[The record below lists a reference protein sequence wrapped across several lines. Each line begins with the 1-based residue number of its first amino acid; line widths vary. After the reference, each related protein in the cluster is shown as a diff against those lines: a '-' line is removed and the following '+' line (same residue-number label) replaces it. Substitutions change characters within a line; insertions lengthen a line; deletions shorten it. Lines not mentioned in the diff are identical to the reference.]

1 MQNIKVLID
10 NKQVDLPT
18 DSFILNMTYSLKDKN
33 GIAINTGSRSEYSFE
48 FPATNNNNLIFS
60 RFWDI
65 AENTANKQV
74 FLDAYIEVN
83 GMAFFQGKCQLTGVD
98 IRPDLYYWQGKTYKV
113 AFYGNN
119 VDWTVQVGNK
129 FLYEYDYGTHTYND
143 SNIYLGLANVYSIFT
158 SYKYILIKWKD
169 WAVAGQVDIF
179 EFTPALFIR
188 TIVDRIFADINYTL
202 QSNFF
207 NTEFFKRLV
216 LPVPLQDKISD
227 PRYAIDYLNVEVNDV
242 ILGANGNYYP
252 FIFTNQTVTPPLAVP
267 NPYDN
272 TTGFYTVPVTGYYY
286 VVYNVEV
293 IEPINPYQ
301 IVTYIS
307 RNASIF
313 PVTVPV
319 TYYNSFFGVNGNIT
333 YSFTSN
339 VLSMNAGETL
349 SLFMQSATVVGTT
362 QYTISMQI
370 FGEAQVSSGLNIDFR
385 YFINQTWNS
394 LDFIKGLAH
403 AFNLT
408 FQTDVN
414 NRVVTIEPADTY
426 LYQVNNP
433 STTNLRNGFYGSTTI
448 DKTQNVDLDK
458 EGEIFS
464 VSEIPNQ
471 FILSWQYDSN
481 DPTLDAINA
490 GAGLD
495 LMQAQFNFPSNRF
508 QSGQDVIEN
517 PFFSATLC
525 VSDSSIRDPA
535 SALDV
540 IIPQIWSA
548 NYLTQPTSTEANYDI
563 LPRIL
568 YSDQNFLNYNG
579 SVQIYSPV
587 LQPTAPNLL
596 LTALPS
602 AWMIDYNNS
611 AGNSMS
617 LSFGNETVNG
627 FLIKGLLERFYLYE
641 FIRQQSGKQVECYVF
656 WDIVEIFNLDFRK
669 LVKIHGDNFI
679 LQEVN
684 SFNVALNRSTKTYL
698 LNNYL
703 GDGTEASQI
712 SSSLLLSRLNA

>member
-18 DSFILNMTYSLKDKN
+18 DQFILNMTYSLKDKN

-65 AENTANKQV
+65 AENTSNKQI

-129 FLYEYDYGTHTYND
+129 FLYQYDYGTHTYND
-143 SNIYLGLANVYSIFT
+143 SNIYLGLANIYSIFT

-188 TIVDRIFADINYTL
+188 SIVDRIFADINYSV

-216 LPVPLQDKISD
+216 LPVPLQDKIYD
-227 PRYAIDYLNVEVNDV
+227 PQYGLDYLNIDV
-242 ILGANGNYYP
+242 SDIVLNTTTAFVGVYIFPTQNY
-252 FIFTNQTVTPPLAVP
+252 IPPLAVP
-267 NPYDN
+267 NPYN
-272 TTGFYTVPVTGYYY
+272 NINGIYTVPVTGYYLLSG
-286 VVYNVEV
+286 
-293 IEPINPYQ
+293 IG
-301 IVTYIS
+301 TIS
-307 RNASIF
+307 NITITGQMQFGFSI
-313 PVTVPV
+313 
-319 TYYNSFFGVNGNIT
+319 NGNP
-333 YSFTSN
+333 
-339 VLSMNAGETL
+339 
-349 SLFMQSATVVGTT
+349 VGTLYGT
-362 QYTISMQI
+362 GGLTADTTITGEEVHYLAAGDTVEMGVAI
-370 FGEAQVSSGLNIDFR
+370 LMGAGFIDYEIRMNITGEAIVQSGLTVDFR
-385 YFINQTWNS
+385 YFINKTWNA

-414 NRVVTIEPADTY
+414 NRTVTIEPADTY

-433 STTNLRNGFYGSTTI
+433 STTNLQSGFYGTTTI

-471 FILSWQYDSN
+471 LILSWQYDSN

-495 LMQAQFNFPSNRF
+495 LMQAQFNFPANRF

-535 SALDV
+535 STLDV

-627 FLIKGLLERFYLYE
+627 FVIKGLLERFYLYE

-712 SSSLLLSRLNA
+712 ISSLLLSRLNA

>member
-65 AENTANKQV
+65 AENTANKQI

-129 FLYEYDYGTHTYND
+129 FLYEYDYGTHIYD
-143 SNIYLGLANVYSIFT
+143 DSRIIFGLSNIYPNRT
-158 SYKYILIKWKD
+158 YKYILIKWKD

-188 TIVDRIFADINYTL
+188 TIVDRIFADINYTV

-207 NTEFFKRLV
+207 NTDFFKRLV
-216 LPVPLQDKISD
+216 LPVPLGEKITY
-227 PRYAIDYLNVEVNDV
+227 PEFGLDYMNVSVNYLYTPP
-242 ILGANGNYYP
+242 IGFYNYP
-252 FIFTNQTVTPPLAVP
+252 FIFPNQTYAPALVA
-267 NPYDN
+267 NPYN
-272 TTGFYTVPVTGYYY
+272 NATGIYTAAYSGYYEINIRAEFT
-286 VVYNVEV
+286 NVLGTVDYSV
-293 IEPINPYQ
+293 IYGINGEWTIPTWTL
-301 IVTYIS
+301 ILNTIFNTDSVI
-307 RNASIF
+307 NAS
-313 PVTVPV
+313 PVVFLNAGDTFALGVSFALSSAGFDVDFYVDIVGEATV
-319 TYYNSFFGVNGNIT
+319 TSGVN
-333 YSFTSN
+333 
-339 VLSMNAGETL
+339 
-349 SLFMQSATVVGTT
+349 
-362 QYTISMQI
+362 
-370 FGEAQVSSGLNIDFR
+370 IDLRRFV
-385 YFINQTWNS
+385 NQTWNA

-414 NRVVTIEPADTY
+414 NQTVTIEPADTY
-426 LYQVNNP
+426 LYQINRP
-433 STTNLRNGFYGSTTI
+433 STTNLQSGFYGTTTI

-464 VSEIPNQ
+464 VSEIANQ
-471 FILSWQYDSN
+471 LIFSWQYDGN

-517 PFFSATLC
+517 PFFSATLNIT
-525 VSDSSIRDPA
+525 DSTIRDIT
-535 SALDV
+535 SILEV
-540 IIPQIWSA
+540 NIPIIWSQ

-568 YSDQNFLNYNG
+568 YSDQALQYLNG
-579 SVQIYSPV
+579 SVQIYSQYI
-587 LQPTAPNLL
+587 QPTPPH
-596 LTALPS
+596 LTLYPLPS
-602 AWMIDYNNS
+602 AWMIDYNNT

-627 FLIKGLLERFYLYE
+627 FVIKGLLERFYLLE
-641 FIRQQSGKQVECYVF
+641 LIRQQSGKQVECYVF

-669 LVKIHGDNFI
+669 LIKIHGDNFI

>member
-1 MQNIKVLID
+1 MQNIKVKID

-129 FLYEYDYGTHTYND
+129 FLYEYNYGTHVYD
-143 SNIYLGLANVYSIFT
+143 SSNIISGIYVNNYFGNN
-158 SYKYILIKWKD
+158 YKYILIKWKD
-169 WAVAGQVDIF
+169 WLVANEVSVF
-179 EFTPALFIR
+179 EFTPALFIK
-188 TIVDRIFADINYTL
+188 TIVDKIFADINYTVV
-202 QSNFF
+202 SNFF
-207 NTEFFKRLV
+207 NSNWFAKLV
-216 LPVPLQDKISD
+216 MPVPLQDKIYD
-227 PRYAIDYLNVEVNDV
+227 PQYGLDYLNVNTFD
-242 ILGANGNYYP
+242 NGNANVAGFY
-252 FIFTNQTVTPPLAVP
+252 ILANQDYTPPLAVP

-272 TTGFYTVPVTGYYY
+272 LTGIYTVPVTGYYL
-286 VVYNVEV
+286 
-293 IEPINPYQ
+293 IEGIG
-301 IVTYIS
+301 TIS
-307 RNASIF
+307 NITTTASLA
-313 PVTVPV
+313 
-319 TYYNSFFGVNGNIT
+319 FGFSINGNPPL
-333 YSFTSN
+333 N
-339 VLSMNAGETL
+339 
-349 SLFMQSATVVGTT
+349 
-362 QYTISMQI
+362 I
-370 FGEAQVSSGLNIDFR
+370 FGQSNLTPPQPFTADTTVTGEEINLLTAGDTIQFTLLSTVTGGGTFNREVRMNITGEAIVQSGLTIDFR
-385 YFINQTWNS
+385 YFINKTWNS

-414 NRVVTIEPADTY
+414 NQTVTIEPADTY
-426 LYQVNNP
+426 LYQSSFPTV
-433 STTNLRNGFYGSTTI
+433 TNLQGGFYTTQTI

-495 LMQAQFNFPSNRF
+495 LMQAQFNFPSDRF
-508 QSGQDVIEN
+508 QRGQDVIEN
-517 PFFSATLC
+517 PFFSASLC
-525 VSDSSIRDPA
+525 IADPDIQTPT
-535 SALDV
+535 SLV
-540 IIPQIWSA
+540 TFICPIIWSQ
-548 NYLTQPTSTEANYDI
+548 NFLTTPTSTEANYDI
-563 LPRIL
+563 LPRIFI
-568 YSDQNFLNYNG
+568 SEVGINYNWG
-579 SVQIYSPV
+579 EIYVNTGIGTFAYS
-587 LQPTAPNLL
+587 APLCY
-596 LTALPS
+596 
-602 AWMIDYNNS
+602 MIDYNTNN
-611 AGNSMS
+611 GNFIS
-617 LSFGNETVNG
+617 LTFGNETVNG
-627 FLIKGLLERFYLYE
+627 FVIKGLLERFYLYE

>member
-65 AENTANKQV
+65 AENTANKQI

-129 FLYEYDYGTHTYND
+129 FLYQYDYGTHIYD
-143 SNIYLGLANVYSIFT
+143 DSRIIFGLSNIYPLRT
-158 SYKYILIKWKD
+158 YKYILIKWKD

-188 TIVDRIFADINYTL
+188 TIVDKIFADINYTV

-207 NTEFFKRLV
+207 NTDFFKRLV
-216 LPVPLQDKISD
+216 LPVPLTDKIYD
-227 PRYAIDYLNVEVNDV
+227 PQYGLDYLNIDV
-242 ILGANGNYYP
+242 SDVVLNTTTAVVGIYIFPTQNY
-252 FIFTNQTVTPPLAVP
+252 TPPLAIP
-267 NPYDN
+267 NPYN
-272 TTGFYTVPVTGYYY
+272 NINGIYTVPVTGYYLLSG
-286 VVYNVEV
+286 
-293 IEPINPYQ
+293 IG
-301 IVTYIS
+301 TIS
-307 RNASIF
+307 NITITGQLQFGFSI
-313 PVTVPV
+313 
-319 TYYNSFFGVNGNIT
+319 NGNP
-333 YSFTSN
+333 
-339 VLSMNAGETL
+339 
-349 SLFMQSATVVGTT
+349 VGTLYGT
-362 QYTISMQI
+362 GGLTADTTITGEEVQYLAAGDTVEMAVAILMGAGFI
-370 FGEAQVSSGLNIDFR
+370 DYEIRMNITGEAIVQSGLTVDFR
-385 YFINQTWNS
+385 YFINKTWNS

-414 NRVVTIEPADTY
+414 NQIVTIEPADTY

-433 STTNLRNGFYGSTTI
+433 STTNLQSGFYGTTTI

-471 FILSWQYDSN
+471 LILSWQYDGN

-525 VSDSSIRDPA
+525 VTDSTIRDPT
-535 SALDV
+535 STLDV

-568 YSDQNFLNYNG
+568 YSDQALQYLNG
-579 SVQIYSPV
+579 SVQIYSQYI
-587 LQPTAPNLL
+587 QPTPPH
-596 LTALPS
+596 LTLYPLPS

-627 FLIKGLLERFYLYE
+627 FVIKGLLERFYLLE
-641 FIRQQSGKQVECYVF
+641 LIRQQSGKQVECYVF

-669 LVKIHGDNFI
+669 LIKIHGDNFI

>member
-65 AENTANKQV
+65 AENTANKQI

-83 GMAFFQGKCQLTGVD
+83 GMAFFQGKCQLTAVD

-129 FLYEYDYGTHTYND
+129 FLYEYNYGTHIYD
-143 SNIYLGLANVYSIFT
+143 DSRIIFGLSNIYPNRT
-158 SYKYILIKWKD
+158 YKYILIKWKD

-188 TIVDRIFADINYTL
+188 TIVDRIFADINYTV

-216 LPVPLQDKISD
+216 LPVPLTDKISD
-227 PRYAIDYLNVEVNDV
+227 PQYANDYLNVSVNDS
-242 ILGANGNYYP
+242 ITDPDGNYFP

-267 NPYDN
+267 NPYN
-272 TTGFYTVPVTGYYY
+272 SGTGVYTSSVDGFFY
-286 VVYNVEV
+286 VVYTIEI
-293 IEPINPYQ
+293 IEPVNQYSAA
-301 IVTYIS
+301 TYIS
-307 RNASIF
+307 RNSGLYPGPNSFGYWSIPF
-313 PVTVPV
+313 GFNGNQNVTVTTPV
-319 TYYNSFFGVNGNIT
+319 FQMSVGSTIQLNLSAATI
-333 YSFTSN
+333 SN
-339 VLSMNAGETL
+339 TAIFN
-349 SLFMQSATVVGTT
+349 
-362 QYTISMQI
+362 ISMQI
-370 FGEAQVSSGLNIDFR
+370 FGEADVTSGVTIDFR

-414 NRVVTIEPADTY
+414 NRTVTIEPADTY
-426 LYQVNNP
+426 LYEVNNP
-433 STTNLRNGFYGSTTI
+433 STTNLQSGFYGTTTI

-471 FILSWQYDSN
+471 FILSWQYDGN

-495 LMQAQFNFPSNRF
+495 LMQSQFNFPSNRF
-508 QSGQDVIEN
+508 QRGQDVVEN

-568 YSDQNFLNYNG
+568 YSDQALQYLNG
-579 SVQIYSPV
+579 SVQIYS
-587 LQPTAPNLL
+587 QYIEPTPPH
-596 LTALPS
+596 LTIYPLPS
-602 AWMIDYNNS
+602 AWMVDYNNT